1 MANMKRITNE
11 VQLNFRLTK
20 DQREE
25 LRRKSWEENV
35 SVSMLVREAL
45 LETKYISP
53 SVK

>member
-25 LRRKSWEENV
+25 LRRKSWEQNK

-45 LETKYISP
+45 LQHNYISP
-53 SVK
+53 TVK